1 MKKTLA
7 MLLLVI
13 LSVALFL
20 CGCNV
25 PSQKEESQIIE
36 KIEIREDANYVT
48 VVYED
53 GYELTYTLKQPIE
66 TIVEKDGIRS
76 ARAVGVAFTVYSIS
90 TDSTNNF
97 AGVWGEGDH
106 SASID
111 GEGNF
116 VISGGAIAGNASMSD
131 FQVQVGTTVRY
142 FEKDGKKYV
151 DYAADLLAIFRK
163 KTTLIDFVTGFEE
176 EPYDN
181 ISASGFEKFEN
192 LEAVILPASIKT
204 VGKKA
209 FDNCP
214 KLTAI
219 YFFGTDVEW
228 QEVELVGV
236 EEKTVDE
243 EKYETVTIIENALTK
258 CTVYFYSE
266 TEPTD
271 SGFYWHYVDGVPAVW

>member
-7 MLLLVI
+7 ILLLVI

-25 PSQKEESQIIE
+25 SSQKEESQIIE
-36 KIEIREDANYVT
+36 KIEIREDANSVT

-76 ARAVGVAFTVYSIS
+76 ARAVGAAYTLYSIS
-90 TDSTNNF
+90 TDSTNNV

-116 VISGGAIAGNASMSD
+116 VISGGAIAGNVSMSD

>member
-13 LSVALFL
+13 LSVALLL

-25 PSQKEESQIIE
+25 PSPKEEPQIIE
-36 KIEIREDANYVT
+36 KIEIREDANYIT

-66 TIVEKDGIRS
+66 TFVEKDGIRS
-76 ARAVGVAFTVYSIS
+76 ARAVGVAYTAYSIS
-90 TDSTNNF
+90 VDQTNNI
-97 AGVWGEGDH
+97 AGVGGEGEY

-116 VISGGAIAGNASMSD
+116 VISGGAIAGNVSMSD
-131 FQVQVGTTVRY
+131 FQVQVGTTERY

-151 DYAADLLAIFRK
+151 DYSADLLTMFRA
-163 KTTLIDFVTGFEE
+163 KTTLIDFATGYEA

-181 ISASGFEKFEN
+181 ISAFGFQKFEC
-192 LEAVILPASIKT
+192 LQGIILPTSIQR
-204 VGKKA
+204 VGQKA
-209 FDNCP
+209 FDGCSR
-214 KLTAI
+214 LTAI
-219 YFFGTDVEW
+219 YYLGTQAEW

-236 EEKTVDE
+236 EEKTLDE

-266 TEPTD
+266 TAPTD
-271 SGFYWHYVDGVPAVW
+271 SGSYWHYVDGVPVVW